1 MKQSDLKKN
10 EKNGGMHIRW
20 KLFISF
26 FFVSMMILLI
36 LWSCQVLFI
45 SSFYQYVKTG
55 ELKRATNEVIA
66 NLDSDDSEAIF
77 NRIILQGDINVR
89 IINTSDFQ
97 NVYSGGDGVTSAT
110 HDIGDFEVLRLYD
123 LAKAN
128 GGEVSQY
135 YTYDRENEDF
145 LRDIHVTFHKS
156 ESVNSTQSGE
166 NSSEKTDGNTD
177 TETGAA
183 RKEIGV
189 QFFTGRPGFFRNE
202 RYVDDFLYVKLATLD
217 DGTEL
222 MVISDVQV
230 TPLDSTISIL
240 KGQLEV
246 TSVLALIF
254 SLIVSFIISRNISR
268 PIVKLN
274 DAALELARGKFDTE
288 FSGKGYRE
296 IEELSD
302 TLNYTARELG
312 KANEFQRELL
322 ANVSHDLRTP
332 LTMIGGYAEV
342 MRDIP
347 GENTPENVQVIIDE
361 TKRLTAF
368 VNNILDLSKLQSG
381 FETLKYDA
389 VCITDMLESIRTRY
403 FNLTKNDGYTVEI
416 QADDDAYVRCDEAK
430 ISQAFYNL
438 MDNAVNH
445 TGEDK
450 TVVIRQIVTDK
461 KVRIEISDSGEGIA
475 PEELPYIW
483 DRYYRAKK
491 TAHKRAV
498 VGSGIGLS
506 IVKAI
511 MESMGQEYG
520 VSSCISYYTASKARS
535 ARARRFGWNLTA

>member
-1 MKQSDLKKN
+1 MKPNN
-10 EKNGGMHIRW
+10 ETKTASGKSGMHIRW
-20 KLFISF
+20 KIFFSL
-26 FFVSMMILLI
+26 FFVSMLILLV

-55 ELKRATNEVIA
+55 ELKSATDEVIA

-77 NRIILQGDINVR
+77 ERIILQGDINVR
-89 IINTSDFQ
+89 IVNTS
-97 NVYSGGDGVTSAT
+97 NLKSIYSGGDGRISAT

-145 LRDIHVTFHKS
+145 LQGIHVTFRHTADS
-156 ESVNSTQSGE
+156 ESKQNG
-166 NSSEKTDGNTD
+166 NSSEDTNGNTD
-177 TETGAA
+177 TETGAT

-189 QFFTGRPGFFRNE
+189 QFFSGRPGFFRND
-202 RYVDDFLYVKLATLD
+202 RYVDDFLYAKLATLD

-230 TPLDSTISIL
+230 TPLDSTIAIL

-246 TSVLALIF
+246 TSVLALAI
-254 SLIVSFIISRNISR
+254 SLIVSFVISRNISR

-302 TLNYTARELG
+302 TLNYTAKELG
-312 KANEFQRELL
+312 KASAFQHELL

-368 VNNILDLSKLQSG
+368 VNSILDLTKLQSG
-381 FETLKYDA
+381 FETLKCDT
-389 VCITDMLESIRTRY
+389 VCLTEMLESIRTRY
-403 FNLTKNDGYTVEI
+403 FKLTKNDGYTVEI
-416 QADDDAYVRCDEAK
+416 QADDDAYVVCDEAK

-445 TGEDK
+445 TGADK
-450 TVVIRQIVTDK
+450 TVVIRQILTDK
-461 KVRIEISDSGEGIA
+461 KVRIEIADSGEGIA

-483 DRYYRAKK
+483 DRYYRAKQ

-506 IVKAI
+506 IVKSVF
-511 MESMGQEYG
+511 ELHKLLYG
-520 VSSCISYYTASKARS
+520 VESEVGKGTTFWVEFDRVKV
-535 ARARRFGWNLTA
+535 

>member
-1 MKQSDLKKN
+1 MKPNN
-10 EKNGGMHIRW
+10 ETKTASGKRGMHIRW
-20 KLFISF
+20 KIFFSF
-26 FFVSMMILLI
+26 FFVSMLILLV

-45 SSFYQYVKTG
+45 SSFYQYVKTS
-55 ELKRATNEVIA
+55 ELKSATDEVIA

-77 NRIILQGDINVR
+77 ERIILQGDINVR
-89 IINTSDFQ
+89 IVNTS
-97 NVYSGGDGVTSAT
+97 NLKSIYSGGDGRISAT

-145 LRDIHVTFHKS
+145 LQGIHVTFRHTADS
-156 ESVNSTQSGE
+156 ESKQNG
-166 NSSEKTDGNTD
+166 NSSEDTNGNTD
-177 TETGAA
+177 TETGAT

-189 QFFTGRPGFFRNE
+189 QFFSGRPGFFRND
-202 RYVDDFLYVKLATLD
+202 RYVDDFLYAKLATLD

-230 TPLDSTISIL
+230 TPLDSTIAIL

-246 TSVLALIF
+246 TSVLALAI
-254 SLIVSFIISRNISR
+254 SLIVSFVISRNISR

-302 TLNYTARELG
+302 TLNYTAKELG
-312 KANEFQRELL
+312 KASAFQHELL

-368 VNNILDLSKLQSG
+368 VNSILDLTKLQSG
-381 FETLKYDA
+381 FETLKCDT
-389 VCITDMLESIRTRY
+389 VCLTEMLESIRTRY
-403 FNLTKNDGYTVEI
+403 FKLTKNDGYTVEI
-416 QADDDAYVRCDEAK
+416 QADDDAYVVCDEAK

-445 TGEDK
+445 TGADK
-450 TVVIRQIVTDK
+450 TVVIRQILTDK
-461 KVRIEISDSGEGIA
+461 KVRIEIADSGEGIA

-483 DRYYRAKK
+483 DRYYRAKQ

-506 IVKAI
+506 IVKSVF
-511 MESMGQEYG
+511 ELHKLLYG
-520 VSSCISYYTASKARS
+520 VESEVGKGTTFWVEFDRVKV
-535 ARARRFGWNLTA
+535 

>member
-55 ELKRATNEVIA
+55 ELKSATNEVIA

-89 IINTSDFQ
+89 IVNTSDFQ

-145 LRDIHVTFHKS
+145 LRDIRVTFHKS
-156 ESVNSTQSGE
+156 ESVNSAENGE
-166 NSSEKTDGNTD
+166 SSEKTDGNTD
-177 TETGAA
+177 TEAGAT
-183 RKEIGV
+183 RREIGV

-202 RYVDDFLYVKLATLD
+202 RYVDDFLYAKLAALD

-491 TAHKRAV
+491 MAHKRAV

-506 IVKAI
+506 IVKSI
-511 MESMGQEYG
+511 FELHKLLYG
-520 VSSCISYYTASKARS
+520 VESEIGKGTTFWVEFDRVKV
-535 ARARRFGWNLTA
+535 

>member
-1 MKQSDLKKN
+1 
-10 EKNGGMHIRW
+10 MHIRW

-55 ELKRATNEVIA
+55 ELKNATNEVIA

-202 RYVDDFLYVKLATLD
+202 RYVDDFLYAKLATLD

-506 IVKAI
+506 IVKSI
-511 MESMGQEYG
+511 FELHKLLYG
-520 VSSCISYYTASKARS
+520 VESEIGKGTTFWVEFDRVKA
-535 ARARRFGWNLTA
+535 

>member
-55 ELKRATNEVIA
+55 ELKSATNEVIA

-202 RYVDDFLYVKLATLD
+202 RYVDDFLYAKLATLD

-240 KGQLEV
+240 
-246 TSVLALIF
+246 
-254 SLIVSFIISRNISR
+254 SFRATF
-268 PIVKLN
+268 P
-274 DAALELARGKFDTE
+274 
-288 FSGKGYRE
+288 
-296 IEELSD
+296 
-302 TLNYTARELG
+302 
-312 KANEFQRELL
+312 
-322 ANVSHDLRTP
+322 
-332 LTMIGGYAEV
+332 
-342 MRDIP
+342 
-347 GENTPENVQVIIDE
+347 
-361 TKRLTAF
+361 
-368 VNNILDLSKLQSG
+368 
-381 FETLKYDA
+381 
-389 VCITDMLESIRTRY
+389 
-403 FNLTKNDGYTVEI
+403 
-416 QADDDAYVRCDEAK
+416 VR
-430 ISQAFYNL
+430 S
-438 MDNAVNH
+438 
-445 TGEDK
+445 
-450 TVVIRQIVTDK
+450 
-461 KVRIEISDSGEGIA
+461 
-475 PEELPYIW
+475 
-483 DRYYRAKK
+483 
-491 TAHKRAV
+491 
-498 VGSGIGLS
+498 
-506 IVKAI
+506 
-511 MESMGQEYG
+511 
-520 VSSCISYYTASKARS
+520 
-535 ARARRFGWNLTA
+535 

>member
-1 MKQSDLKKN
+1 MKPNN
-10 EKNGGMHIRW
+10 ETKTASGKRGMHIRW
-20 KLFISF
+20 KIFFSF
-26 FFVSMMILLI
+26 FFVSMLILLV

-45 SSFYQYVKTG
+45 SSFYQYVKTS
-55 ELKRATNEVIA
+55 ELKSATDEVIA

-77 NRIILQGDINVR
+77 ERIILQGDINVR
-89 IINTSDFQ
+89 IVNTS
-97 NVYSGGDGVTSAT
+97 NLKSIYSGGDGRISAT

-145 LRDIHVTFHKS
+145 LQGIHVTFRHTADS
-156 ESVNSTQSGE
+156 ESKQNG
-166 NSSEKTDGNTD
+166 NSSEDTNGNTD
-177 TETGAA
+177 TETGAT

-189 QFFTGRPGFFRNE
+189 QFFSGRPGFFRND
-202 RYVDDFLYVKLATLD
+202 RYVDDFLYAKLATLD

-230 TPLDSTISIL
+230 TPLDSTIAIL

-246 TSVLALIF
+246 TSVLALAI
-254 SLIVSFIISRNISR
+254 SLIVSFVISRNISR

-302 TLNYTARELG
+302 TLNYTAKELG
-312 KANEFQRELL
+312 KASAFQHELL

-368 VNNILDLSKLQSG
+368 VNSILDLTKLQSG
-381 FETLKYDA
+381 FETLKCDT
-389 VCITDMLESIRTRY
+389 VCLTEMLESIRTRY
-403 FNLTKNDGYTVEI
+403 FKLTKNDGYTVEI
-416 QADDDAYVRCDEAK
+416 QADDDAYVVCDEAK

-445 TGEDK
+445 TGADK
-450 TVVIRQIVTDK
+450 TVVIRQILTDK
-461 KVRIEISDSGEGIA
+461 KVRIEIADSGEGIA

-483 DRYYRAKK
+483 DRYYRAKQ

-506 IVKAI
+506 IVKSVF
-511 MESMGQEYG
+511 ELHKLLYG
-520 VSSCISYYTASKARS
+520 VESEVGKGTTFWVEFDRVK
-535 ARARRFGWNLTA
+535 G

>member
-1 MKQSDLKKN
+1 MKPNN
-10 EKNGGMHIRW
+10 ETKTASGKSGMHIRW
-20 KLFISF
+20 KIFFSL
-26 FFVSMMILLI
+26 FFVSMLILLV

-45 SSFYQYVKTG
+45 SSFYQYVKTS
-55 ELKRATNEVIA
+55 ELKSATDEVIA

-77 NRIILQGDINVR
+77 ERIILQGDINVR
-89 IINTSDFQ
+89 IVNTS
-97 NVYSGGDGVTSAT
+97 NLKSIYSGGDGRISAT

-145 LRDIHVTFHKS
+145 LQGIHVTFRHTADS
-156 ESVNSTQSGE
+156 ESKQNG
-166 NSSEKTDGNTD
+166 NSSEETDGNTD
-177 TETGAA
+177 TETGVT

-189 QFFTGRPGFFRNE
+189 QFFSGRPGFFRND
-202 RYVDDFLYVKLATLD
+202 RYVDDFLYAKLATLD

-230 TPLDSTISIL
+230 TPLDSTIAIL

-246 TSVLALIF
+246 TSVLALAI
-254 SLIVSFIISRNISR
+254 SLIVSFVISRNISR

-302 TLNYTARELG
+302 TLNYTAKELG
-312 KANEFQRELL
+312 KASAFQHELL

-368 VNNILDLSKLQSG
+368 VNNILDLTKLQSG
-381 FETLKYDA
+381 FETLKCDT
-389 VCITDMLESIRTRY
+389 VCLTDMLESIRTRY

-416 QADDDAYVRCDEAK
+416 QADDDAYVVCDEAK

-445 TGEDK
+445 TGTDK
-450 TVVIRQIVTDK
+450 TVVIRQILTDK
-461 KVRIEISDSGEGIA
+461 KVRIEIADSGEGIA

-483 DRYYRAKK
+483 ERYYRAKQ

-506 IVKAI
+506 IVKSVF
-511 MESMGQEYG
+511 ELHKLLYG
-520 VSSCISYYTASKARS
+520 VESEVGKGTTFWVEFDRVKV
-535 ARARRFGWNLTA
+535 

>member
-55 ELKRATNEVIA
+55 ELKSATNEVIA

-177 TETGAA
+177 TDTGAT

-202 RYVDDFLYVKLATLD
+202 RYVDDFLYAKLATLD

-506 IVKAI
+506 IVKSI
-511 MESMGQEYG
+511 FELHKLLYG
-520 VSSCISYYTASKARS
+520 VESEIGKGTTFWVEFDRVKA
-535 ARARRFGWNLTA
+535 

>member
-55 ELKRATNEVIA
+55 ELKNATNEVIA

-202 RYVDDFLYVKLATLD
+202 RYVDDFLYAKLATLD

-506 IVKAI
+506 IVKSI
-511 MESMGQEYG
+511 FELHKLLYG
-520 VSSCISYYTASKARS
+520 VESEIGKGTTFWVEFDRVKA
-535 ARARRFGWNLTA
+535 

>member
-110 HDIGDFEVLRLYD
+110 HDIGDFEMLRLYD

-506 IVKAI
+506 IVKSI
-511 MESMGQEYG
+511 FELHKLLYG
-520 VSSCISYYTASKARS
+520 VESEIGKGTTFWVEFDRVKV
-535 ARARRFGWNLTA
+535 

>member
-1 MKQSDLKKN
+1 MKPNN
-10 EKNGGMHIRW
+10 ETKTASGKRGMHIRW
-20 KLFISF
+20 KIFFSF
-26 FFVSMMILLI
+26 FFVSMLILLV

-45 SSFYQYVKTG
+45 SSFYQYVKTS
-55 ELKRATNEVIA
+55 ELKSATDEVIA

-77 NRIILQGDINVR
+77 ERIILQGDINVR
-89 IINTSDFQ
+89 IVNTS
-97 NVYSGGDGVTSAT
+97 NLKSIYSGGDGRISAT

-145 LRDIHVTFHKS
+145 LQGIHVTFRHTADS
-156 ESVNSTQSGE
+156 ESKQNG
-166 NSSEKTDGNTD
+166 NSSEDTNGNTD
-177 TETGAA
+177 TETGAT

-189 QFFTGRPGFFRNE
+189 QFFSGRPGFFRND
-202 RYVDDFLYVKLATLD
+202 RYVDDFLYAKLATLD

-230 TPLDSTISIL
+230 TPLDSTIAIL

-246 TSVLALIF
+246 TSVLALAI
-254 SLIVSFIISRNISR
+254 SLIVSFVISRNISR

-302 TLNYTARELG
+302 TLNYTAKELG
-312 KANEFQRELL
+312 KASAFQHELL

-347 GENTPENVQVIIDE
+347 DENTPENVQVIIDE

-368 VNNILDLSKLQSG
+368 VNSILDLTKLHSG
-381 FETLKYDA
+381 FETLKCDT
-389 VCITDMLESIRTRY
+389 VCLTEMLESIRTRY
-403 FNLTKNDGYTVEI
+403 FKLTKNDGYTVEI
-416 QADDDAYVRCDEAK
+416 QADDDAYVVCDEAK

-445 TGEDK
+445 TGADK
-450 TVVIRQIVTDK
+450 TVVIRQILTDK
-461 KVRIEISDSGEGIA
+461 KVRIEIADSGEGIA
-475 PEELPYIW
+475 PEELPHIW
-483 DRYYRAKK
+483 DRYYRAKQ

-506 IVKAI
+506 IVKSVF
-511 MESMGQEYG
+511 ELHKLLYG
-520 VSSCISYYTASKARS
+520 VESEVGKGTTFWVEFDRVKV
-535 ARARRFGWNLTA
+535 

>member
-89 IINTSDFQ
+89 IVNTSDFQ

-145 LRDIHVTFHKS
+145 LRDIRVTFHKS
-156 ESVNSTQSGE
+156 ESVNSAENGE
-166 NSSEKTDGNTD
+166 SSEKTDGNTD
-177 TETGAA
+177 TEAGAT
-183 RKEIGV
+183 RREIGV

-202 RYVDDFLYVKLATLD
+202 RYVDDFLYAKLAALD

-506 IVKAI
+506 IVKSI
-511 MESMGQEYG
+511 FELHKLLYG
-520 VSSCISYYTASKARS
+520 VESEIGKGTTFWVEFDRVKV
-535 ARARRFGWNLTA
+535 

>member
-1 MKQSDLKKN
+1 MKPNN
-10 EKNGGMHIRW
+10 ETKTASGKSGMHIRW
-20 KLFISF
+20 KIFFSL
-26 FFVSMMILLI
+26 FFVSMLILLV

-55 ELKRATNEVIA
+55 ELKSATDEVIA

-77 NRIILQGDINVR
+77 ERIILQGDINVR
-89 IINTSDFQ
+89 IVNTS
-97 NVYSGGDGVTSAT
+97 NLKSIYSGGDGRISAT

-145 LRDIHVTFHKS
+145 LQGIHVTFRHTADS
-156 ESVNSTQSGE
+156 ESKQNG
-166 NSSEKTDGNTD
+166 NSSEDTNGNTD
-177 TETGAA
+177 TETGAT

-189 QFFTGRPGFFRNE
+189 QFFSGRPGFFRND
-202 RYVDDFLYVKLATLD
+202 RYVDDFLYAKLATLD

-230 TPLDSTISIL
+230 TPLDSTIAIL

-246 TSVLALIF
+246 TSVLALAI
-254 SLIVSFIISRNISR
+254 SLIVSFVISRNISR

-302 TLNYTARELG
+302 TLNYTAKELG
-312 KANEFQRELL
+312 KASAFQHELL

-368 VNNILDLSKLQSG
+368 VNNILDLTKLQSG
-381 FETLKYDA
+381 FETLKCDT
-389 VCITDMLESIRTRY
+389 VCLTDMLESIRTRY

-416 QADDDAYVRCDEAK
+416 QADADAYVVCDEAK

-445 TGEDK
+445 TGADK
-450 TVVIRQIVTDK
+450 TVVIRQILTDK
-461 KVRIEISDSGEGIA
+461 KVRIEIADSGEGIA

-483 DRYYRAKK
+483 ERYYRAKQ

-506 IVKAI
+506 IVKSVF
-511 MESMGQEYG
+511 ELHKLLYG
-520 VSSCISYYTASKARS
+520 VESEVGKGTTFWVEFDRVKV
-535 ARARRFGWNLTA
+535 

>member
-506 IVKAI
+506 IVKSI
-511 MESMGQEYG
+511 FELHKLLYG
-520 VSSCISYYTASKARS
+520 VESEIGKGTTFWVEFDRVKV
-535 ARARRFGWNLTA
+535 

>member
-55 ELKRATNEVIA
+55 ELKSATNEVIA

-202 RYVDDFLYVKLATLD
+202 RYVDDFLYAKLATLD

-506 IVKAI
+506 IVKSI
-511 MESMGQEYG
+511 FELHKLLYG
-520 VSSCISYYTASKARS
+520 VESEIGKGTTFWVEFDRVKA
-535 ARARRFGWNLTA
+535 

>member
-55 ELKRATNEVIA
+55 ELKSATNEVIA

-177 TETGAA
+177 TDTGAT

-202 RYVDDFLYVKLATLD
+202 RYVDDFLYAKLATLD

-230 TPLDSTISIL
+230 TPLDSTISLL

-506 IVKAI
+506 IVKSI
-511 MESMGQEYG
+511 FELHKLLYG
-520 VSSCISYYTASKARS
+520 VESEIGKGTTFWVEFDRVKA
-535 ARARRFGWNLTA
+535 

>member
-1 MKQSDLKKN
+1 MSV
-10 EKNGGMHIRW
+10 RW

-36 LWSCQVLFI
+36 LWVCQVVFI

-55 ELKRATNEVIA
+55 QLKSATNEVIA

-89 IINTSDFQ
+89 IINTSDFK
-97 NVYSGGDGVTSAT
+97 NVYSGGDGVVSAA
-110 HDIGDFEVLRLYD
+110 HDIGDYEILRLYD
-123 LAKAN
+123 LAKEN
-128 GGEVSQY
+128 GGEVSKY

-145 LRDIHVTFHKS
+145 LRDIHFAIREIPKNDS
-156 ESVNSTQSGE
+156 SVNEDLSD
-166 NSSEKTDGNTD
+166 NSANAADSANTD
-177 TETGAA
+177 DEGYSDTESASGDKTG
-183 RKEIGV
+183 RKEIGI
-189 QFFTGRPGFFRNE
+189 QFFSGRPAFFRNE
-202 RYVDDFLYVKLATLD
+202 RYVDDFLYAKLATLD

-230 TPLDSTISIL
+230 TPLDSTIAIL

-246 TSVLALIF
+246 TSMLALIF
-254 SLIVSFIISRNISR
+254 SLIVSFILSRNISR

-274 DAALELARGKFDTE
+274 DSALELARGKFDTE

-302 TLNYTARELG
+302 TLNYTAQELG
-312 KANEFQRELL
+312 KANQFQHELL

-381 FETLKYDA
+381 FETLKYDT
-389 VCITDMLESIRTRY
+389 VCITEMLESIRTRY

-416 QADDDAYVRCDEAK
+416 QADSEAYVKCDEAK

-445 TGEDK
+445 TGDNK

-461 KVRIEISDSGEGIA
+461 KVRIEISDFGEGIA

-506 IVKAI
+506 IVKSVF
-511 MESMGQEYG
+511 ELHKLLYG
-520 VSSCISYYTASKARS
+520 VESEIGKGTTFWVEFERVKV
-535 ARARRFGWNLTA
+535 

>member
-1 MKQSDLKKN
+1 MKPNN
-10 EKNGGMHIRW
+10 ETKTASGKRGMHIRW
-20 KLFISF
+20 KIFFSF
-26 FFVSMMILLI
+26 FFVSMLILLV

-45 SSFYQYVKTG
+45 SSFYQYVKTS
-55 ELKRATNEVIA
+55 ELKSATDEVIA

-77 NRIILQGDINVR
+77 ERIILQGDINVR
-89 IINTSDFQ
+89 IVNTS
-97 NVYSGGDGVTSAT
+97 NLKSIYSGGDGRISAT

-145 LRDIHVTFHKS
+145 LQGIHVTFRHTADS
-156 ESVNSTQSGE
+156 ESKQNG
-166 NSSEKTDGNTD
+166 NSSEDTNGNTD
-177 TETGAA
+177 TETGAT

-189 QFFTGRPGFFRNE
+189 QFFSGRPGFFRND
-202 RYVDDFLYVKLATLD
+202 RYVDDFLYAKLATLD

-230 TPLDSTISIL
+230 TPLDSTIAIL

-246 TSVLALIF
+246 TSVLALAI
-254 SLIVSFIISRNISR
+254 SLIVSFVISRNISR

-302 TLNYTARELG
+302 TLNYTAKELG
-312 KANEFQRELL
+312 KASAFQHELL

-368 VNNILDLSKLQSG
+368 VNSILDLTKLQSG
-381 FETLKYDA
+381 FETLKCDT
-389 VCITDMLESIRTRY
+389 VCLTEMLESIRTRY
-403 FNLTKNDGYTVEI
+403 FKLTKNDGYTVEI
-416 QADDDAYVRCDEAK
+416 QADDDAYVVCDEAK

-445 TGEDK
+445 TGADK
-450 TVVIRQIVTDK
+450 TVVIRQILTDK
-461 KVRIEISDSGEGIA
+461 KVRIEIADSGEGIA
-475 PEELPYIW
+475 PEELPHIW
-483 DRYYRAKK
+483 DRYYRAKQ

-506 IVKAI
+506 IVKSVF
-511 MESMGQEYG
+511 ELHKLLYG
-520 VSSCISYYTASKARS
+520 VESEVGKGTTFWVEFDRVK
-535 ARARRFGWNLTA
+535 G

>member
-1 MKQSDLKKN
+1 MKPNN
-10 EKNGGMHIRW
+10 ETKTASGKSGMHIRW
-20 KLFISF
+20 KIFFSL
-26 FFVSMMILLI
+26 FFVSMLILLV

-45 SSFYQYVKTG
+45 SSFYQYVKTS
-55 ELKRATNEVIA
+55 ELKSATDEVIA

-77 NRIILQGDINVR
+77 ERIILQGDINVR
-89 IINTSDFQ
+89 IVNTS
-97 NVYSGGDGVTSAT
+97 NLKSIYSGGDGRISAT

-145 LRDIHVTFHKS
+145 LQGIHVTFRHTADS
-156 ESVNSTQSGE
+156 ESKQNG
-166 NSSEKTDGNTD
+166 NSSEDTNGNTD
-177 TETGAA
+177 TETGAT

-189 QFFTGRPGFFRNE
+189 QFFSGRPGFFRND
-202 RYVDDFLYVKLATLD
+202 RYVDDFLYAKLATLD

-230 TPLDSTISIL
+230 TPLDSTIAIL

-246 TSVLALIF
+246 TSVLALAI
-254 SLIVSFIISRNISR
+254 SLIVSFVISRNISR

-302 TLNYTARELG
+302 TLNYTAKELG
-312 KANEFQRELL
+312 KACAFQHELL

-368 VNNILDLSKLQSG
+368 VNNILDLTKLQSG
-381 FETLKYDA
+381 FETLKCDT
-389 VCITDMLESIRTRY
+389 VCLTDMLESIRTRY

-416 QADDDAYVRCDEAK
+416 QADADAYVVCDEAK

-445 TGEDK
+445 TGADK
-450 TVVIRQIVTDK
+450 TVVIRQILTDK
-461 KVRIEISDSGEGIA
+461 KVRIEIADSGEGIA

-483 DRYYRAKK
+483 ERYYRAKQ

-506 IVKAI
+506 IVKSVF
-511 MESMGQEYG
+511 ELHKLLYG
-520 VSSCISYYTASKARS
+520 VESEVGKGTTFWVEFDRVKV
-535 ARARRFGWNLTA
+535 

>member
-1 MKQSDLKKN
+1 MKPNN
-10 EKNGGMHIRW
+10 ETKTASGKSGMHIRW
-20 KLFISF
+20 KIFFSL
-26 FFVSMMILLI
+26 FFVSMLILLV

-55 ELKRATNEVIA
+55 ELKSATDEVIA

-77 NRIILQGDINVR
+77 ERIILQGDINVR
-89 IINTSDFQ
+89 IVNTS
-97 NVYSGGDGVTSAT
+97 NLKSIYSGGDGRISAT

-145 LRDIHVTFHKS
+145 LQGIHVTFRHTADS
-156 ESVNSTQSGE
+156 ESKQNG
-166 NSSEKTDGNTD
+166 NSSEDTNGNTD
-177 TETGAA
+177 TETGAT

-189 QFFTGRPGFFRNE
+189 QFFSGRPGFFRND
-202 RYVDDFLYVKLATLD
+202 RYVDDFLYAKLATLD

-230 TPLDSTISIL
+230 TPLDSTIALL

-246 TSVLALIF
+246 TSVLALAI
-254 SLIVSFIISRNISR
+254 SLIVSFIMSRNISR

-302 TLNYTARELG
+302 TLNYTAKELG
-312 KANEFQRELL
+312 KASAFQHELL

-332 LTMIGGYAEV
+332 LTMISGYAEV

-368 VNNILDLSKLQSG
+368 VNNILDLTKLQSG
-381 FETLKYDA
+381 FETLKCDT
-389 VCITDMLESIRTRY
+389 VCLTDMLESIRTRY

-416 QADDDAYVRCDEAK
+416 QADADAYVVCDEAK

-445 TGEDK
+445 TGADK
-450 TVVIRQIVTDK
+450 TVVIRQILTDK
-461 KVRIEISDSGEGIA
+461 KVRIEIADSGEGIA

-483 DRYYRAKK
+483 ERYYRAKQ

-506 IVKAI
+506 IVKSVF
-511 MESMGQEYG
+511 ELHKLLYG
-520 VSSCISYYTASKARS
+520 VESEVGKGTTFWVEFDRV
-535 ARARRFGWNLTA
+535 NV

>member
-1 MKQSDLKKN
+1 MKPNN
-10 EKNGGMHIRW
+10 ETKTASGKSGMHIRW
-20 KLFISF
+20 KIFFSL
-26 FFVSMMILLI
+26 FFVSMLILLV

-45 SSFYQYVKTG
+45 SSFYQYVKTS
-55 ELKRATNEVIA
+55 ELKSATDEVIA

-77 NRIILQGDINVR
+77 ERIILQGDINVR
-89 IINTSDFQ
+89 IVNTS
-97 NVYSGGDGVTSAT
+97 NLKSIYSGGDGRISAT

-145 LRDIHVTFHKS
+145 LQGIHVTFRHTADS
-156 ESVNSTQSGE
+156 ESKQNG
-166 NSSEKTDGNTD
+166 NSSEDTNGNTD
-177 TETGAA
+177 TETGAT

-189 QFFTGRPGFFRNE
+189 QFFSGRPGFFRND
-202 RYVDDFLYVKLATLD
+202 RYVDDFLYAKLATLD

-230 TPLDSTISIL
+230 TPLDSTIAIL

-246 TSVLALIF
+246 TSVLALAI
-254 SLIVSFIISRNISR
+254 SLIVSFVISRNISR

-302 TLNYTARELG
+302 TLNYTAKELG
-312 KANEFQRELL
+312 KASAFQHELL

-368 VNNILDLSKLQSG
+368 VNNILDLTKLQSG
-381 FETLKYDA
+381 FETLKCDT
-389 VCITDMLESIRTRY
+389 VCLTDMLESIRTRY

-416 QADDDAYVRCDEAK
+416 QADADAYVVCDEAK

-445 TGEDK
+445 TGADK
-450 TVVIRQIVTDK
+450 TVVIRQILTDK
-461 KVRIEISDSGEGIA
+461 KVRIEIADSGEGIA

-483 DRYYRAKK
+483 ERYYRAKQ

-506 IVKAI
+506 IVKSVF
-511 MESMGQEYG
+511 ELHKLLYG
-520 VSSCISYYTASKARS
+520 VESEVGKGTTFWVEFDRVKV
-535 ARARRFGWNLTA
+535 

>member
-1 MKQSDLKKN
+1 MKPNN
-10 EKNGGMHIRW
+10 ETKTASGKSGMHIRW
-20 KLFISF
+20 KIFFSL
-26 FFVSMMILLI
+26 FFVSMLILLV

-45 SSFYQYVKTG
+45 SSFYQYVKTS
-55 ELKRATNEVIA
+55 ELKSATDEVIA

-77 NRIILQGDINVR
+77 ERIILQGDINVR
-89 IINTSDFQ
+89 IVNTS
-97 NVYSGGDGVTSAT
+97 NLKSIYSGGDGRISAT

-145 LRDIHVTFHKS
+145 LQGIHVTFRHTADS
-156 ESVNSTQSGE
+156 ESKQNG
-166 NSSEKTDGNTD
+166 NSSEDTNGNTD
-177 TETGAA
+177 TETGAT

-189 QFFTGRPGFFRNE
+189 QFFSGRPGFFRND
-202 RYVDDFLYVKLATLD
+202 RYVDDFLYAKLATLD

-230 TPLDSTISIL
+230 TPLDSTIAIL

-246 TSVLALIF
+246 TSVLALAI
-254 SLIVSFIISRNISR
+254 SLIVSFVISRNISR

-302 TLNYTARELG
+302 TLNYTAKELG
-312 KANEFQRELL
+312 KASAFQHELL

-368 VNNILDLSKLQSG
+368 VNSILDLTKLQSG
-381 FETLKYDA
+381 FETLKCDT
-389 VCITDMLESIRTRY
+389 VCLTEMLESIRTRY
-403 FNLTKNDGYTVEI
+403 FKLTKNDGYTVEI
-416 QADDDAYVRCDEAK
+416 QADDDAYVICDEAK

-445 TGEDK
+445 TGADK
-450 TVVIRQIVTDK
+450 TVVIRQILTDK
-461 KVRIEISDSGEGIA
+461 KVRIEIADSGEGIA

-483 DRYYRAKK
+483 DRYYRAKQ
-491 TAHKRAV
+491 TTHKRAV

-506 IVKAI
+506 IVKSVF
-511 MESMGQEYG
+511 ELHKLLYG
-520 VSSCISYYTASKARS
+520 VESEVGKGTTFWVEFDRVKV
-535 ARARRFGWNLTA
+535 

>member
-55 ELKRATNEVIA
+55 ELKSATNEVIA

-177 TETGAA
+177 TDTGAT

-202 RYVDDFLYVKLATLD
+202 RYVDDFLYAKLATLD

-506 IVKAI
+506 IVKSI
-511 MESMGQEYG
+511 FELHKLLYG
-520 VSSCISYYTASKARS
+520 VESEIGKGTTFWVEFDRVKV
-535 ARARRFGWNLTA
+535 

>member
-1 MKQSDLKKN
+1 MKPNN
-10 EKNGGMHIRW
+10 ETKTASGKSGMHIRW
-20 KLFISF
+20 KIFFSL
-26 FFVSMMILLI
+26 FFVSMLILLV

-55 ELKRATNEVIA
+55 ELKSATDEVIA

-77 NRIILQGDINVR
+77 ERIILQGDINVR
-89 IINTSDFQ
+89 IVNTS
-97 NVYSGGDGVTSAT
+97 NLKSIYSGGDGRISAT

-145 LRDIHVTFHKS
+145 LQGIHVTFRHTSDS
-156 ESVNSTQSGE
+156 ESKQNGK
-166 NSSEKTDGNTD
+166 SSEDTNGNTD
-177 TETGAA
+177 TDTGAT

-189 QFFTGRPGFFRNE
+189 QFFSGRPGFFRND
-202 RYVDDFLYVKLATLD
+202 RYVDDFLYAKLATLD

-230 TPLDSTISIL
+230 TPLDSTIAIL

-246 TSVLALIF
+246 TSVLALAI

-302 TLNYTARELG
+302 TLNYTAKELG
-312 KANEFQRELL
+312 KASAFQHELL

-368 VNNILDLSKLQSG
+368 VNSILDLTKLQSG
-381 FETLKYDA
+381 FETLKCDT
-389 VCITDMLESIRTRY
+389 VCLTEMLESIRTRY
-403 FNLTKNDGYTVEI
+403 FKLTKNDGYTVEI
-416 QADDDAYVRCDEAK
+416 QADDDAYVVCDEAK

-445 TGEDK
+445 TGADK
-450 TVVIRQIVTDK
+450 TVVIRQILTDK
-461 KVRIEISDSGEGIA
+461 KVRIEIADSGEGIA

-483 DRYYRAKK
+483 DRYYRAKQ

-506 IVKAI
+506 IVKSVF
-511 MESMGQEYG
+511 ELHKLLYG
-520 VSSCISYYTASKARS
+520 VESEVGKGTTFWVEFDRVKV
-535 ARARRFGWNLTA
+535 

>member
-1 MKQSDLKKN
+1 MKPNN
-10 EKNGGMHIRW
+10 ETKTASGNSGMHIRW
-20 KLFISF
+20 KIFFSL
-26 FFVSMMILLI
+26 FFVSMLILLV

-45 SSFYQYVKTG
+45 SSFYQYVKTS
-55 ELKRATNEVIA
+55 ELKSATDEVIA
-66 NLDSDDSEAIF
+66 NLDSDDNEAIF
-77 NRIILQGDINVR
+77 ERIILQGDINVR
-89 IINTSDFQ
+89 IVNTS
-97 NVYSGGDGVTSAT
+97 NLKSIYSGGDGRISAT

-145 LRDIHVTFHKS
+145 LQGIHVAFQHKTDS
-156 ESVNSTQSGE
+156 ESTQ
-166 NSSEKTDGNTD
+166 NDTSSEETDGNTD
-177 TETGAA
+177 TETGVT

-189 QFFTGRPGFFRNE
+189 QFFSGRPGFFRND
-202 RYVDDFLYVKLATLD
+202 RYVDDFLYAKLATLD

-230 TPLDSTISIL
+230 TPLDSTIAIL

-246 TSVLALIF
+246 TSVLALAI
-254 SLIVSFIISRNISR
+254 SLVVSFIMSRNISR
-268 PIVKLN
+268 PIVNLN

-302 TLNYTARELG
+302 TLNYTAKELG
-312 KANEFQRELL
+312 KASAFQHELL

-368 VNNILDLSKLQSG
+368 VNNILDLTKLQSG
-381 FETLKYDA
+381 FETLKCDT
-389 VCITDMLESIRTRY
+389 VCLTDMLESIRTRY

-416 QADDDAYVRCDEAK
+416 QADADAYVVCDEAK

-445 TGEDK
+445 TGADK
-450 TVVIRQIVTDK
+450 TVVIRQILTDK
-461 KVRIEISDSGEGIA
+461 KVRIEIADSGEGIA

-483 DRYYRAKK
+483 ERYYRAKQ

-506 IVKAI
+506 IVKSVF
-511 MESMGQEYG
+511 ELHKLLYG
-520 VSSCISYYTASKARS
+520 VESEVGKGTTFWVEFDRVKV
-535 ARARRFGWNLTA
+535 

>member
-55 ELKRATNEVIA
+55 ELKNATNEVIA

-177 TETGAA
+177 TDTGAT

-202 RYVDDFLYVKLATLD
+202 RYVDDFLYAKLATLD

-381 FETLKYDA
+381 FETLKSDA

-506 IVKAI
+506 IVKSI
-511 MESMGQEYG
+511 FELHKLLYG
-520 VSSCISYYTASKARS
+520 VESEIGKGTTFWVEFDRVKA
-535 ARARRFGWNLTA
+535 

>member
-55 ELKRATNEVIA
+55 ELKSATNEVIA

-177 TETGAA
+177 TDTGAA

-202 RYVDDFLYVKLATLD
+202 RYVDDFLYAKLATLD

-506 IVKAI
+506 IVKSI
-511 MESMGQEYG
+511 FELHKLLYG
-520 VSSCISYYTASKARS
+520 VESEIGKGTTFWVEFDRVKA
-535 ARARRFGWNLTA
+535 

>member
-1 MKQSDLKKN
+1 LKPNN
-10 EKNGGMHIRW
+10 ETKTASGKRGMHIRW
-20 KLFISF
+20 KIFFSF
-26 FFVSMMILLI
+26 FFVSMLILLV

-45 SSFYQYVKTG
+45 SSFYQYVKTS
-55 ELKRATNEVIA
+55 ELKSATDEVIA

-77 NRIILQGDINVR
+77 ERIILQGDINVR
-89 IINTSDFQ
+89 IVNTS
-97 NVYSGGDGVTSAT
+97 NLKSIYSGGDGRISAT

-145 LRDIHVTFHKS
+145 LQGIHVTFRHTADS
-156 ESVNSTQSGE
+156 ESKQNG
-166 NSSEKTDGNTD
+166 NSSEDTNGNTD
-177 TETGAA
+177 TETGAT

-189 QFFTGRPGFFRNE
+189 QFFSGRPGFFRND
-202 RYVDDFLYVKLATLD
+202 RYVDDFLYAKLATLD

-230 TPLDSTISIL
+230 TPLDSTIAIL

-246 TSVLALIF
+246 TSVLALAI
-254 SLIVSFIISRNISR
+254 SLIVSFVISRNISR

-302 TLNYTARELG
+302 TLNYTAKELG
-312 KANEFQRELL
+312 KASAFQHELL

-368 VNNILDLSKLQSG
+368 VNSILDLTKLQSG
-381 FETLKYDA
+381 FETLKCDT
-389 VCITDMLESIRTRY
+389 VCLTEMLESIRTRY
-403 FNLTKNDGYTVEI
+403 FKLTKNDGYTVEI
-416 QADDDAYVRCDEAK
+416 QADDDAYVVCDEAK

-445 TGEDK
+445 TGADK
-450 TVVIRQIVTDK
+450 TVVIRQILTDK
-461 KVRIEISDSGEGIA
+461 KVRIEIADSGEGIA
-475 PEELPYIW
+475 PEELPHIW
-483 DRYYRAKK
+483 DRYYRAKQ

-506 IVKAI
+506 IVKSVF
-511 MESMGQEYG
+511 ELHKLLYG
-520 VSSCISYYTASKARS
+520 VESEVGKGTTFWVEFDRVK
-535 ARARRFGWNLTA
+535 G

>member
-1 MKQSDLKKN
+1 MKPNN
-10 EKNGGMHIRW
+10 ETKTASGKSGMHIRW
-20 KLFISF
+20 KIFFSL
-26 FFVSMMILLI
+26 FFVSMLILLV

-55 ELKRATNEVIA
+55 ELKSATDEVIA

-77 NRIILQGDINVR
+77 ERIILQGDINVR
-89 IINTSDFQ
+89 IINTANLKSI
-97 NVYSGGDGVTSAT
+97 YSGGDGRISAT

-145 LRDIHVTFHKS
+145 LQGIHVTFRHTADS
-156 ESVNSTQSGE
+156 ESKQNG
-166 NSSEKTDGNTD
+166 NSSEDTNGNTD
-177 TETGAA
+177 TETGAT

-189 QFFTGRPGFFRNE
+189 QFFSGRPGFFRND
-202 RYVDDFLYVKLATLD
+202 RYVDDFLYAKLATLD

-230 TPLDSTISIL
+230 TPLDSTIAIL

-246 TSVLALIF
+246 TSVLALAI
-254 SLIVSFIISRNISR
+254 SLIVSFVISRNISR

-302 TLNYTARELG
+302 TLNYTAKELG
-312 KANEFQRELL
+312 KASAFQHELL

-368 VNNILDLSKLQSG
+368 VNNILDLTKLQSG
-381 FETLKYDA
+381 FETLKCDT
-389 VCITDMLESIRTRY
+389 VCLTDMLESIRTRY
-403 FNLTKNDGYTVEI
+403 FKLTKNDGYTVEI
-416 QADDDAYVRCDEAK
+416 QADDDAYVVCDEAK

-445 TGEDK
+445 TGADK
-450 TVVIRQIVTDK
+450 TVVIRQILTDK
-461 KVRIEISDSGEGIA
+461 KVRIEIADSGEGIA

-483 DRYYRAKK
+483 ERYYRAKQ

-506 IVKAI
+506 IVKSVF
-511 MESMGQEYG
+511 ELHKLLYG
-520 VSSCISYYTASKARS
+520 VESEVGKGTTFWVEFDRVKV
-535 ARARRFGWNLTA
+535 

>member
-1 MKQSDLKKN
+1 MKPNN
-10 EKNGGMHIRW
+10 ETKTASGKSGMHIRW
-20 KLFISF
+20 KIFFSL
-26 FFVSMMILLI
+26 FFVSMLILLV

-45 SSFYQYVKTG
+45 SSFYQYVKTD
-55 ELKRATNEVIA
+55 ELKSATDEVIA

-77 NRIILQGDINVR
+77 ERIILQGDINVR
-89 IINTSDFQ
+89 IVNTS
-97 NVYSGGDGVTSAT
+97 NLKSIYSGGDGRISAT

-145 LRDIHVTFHKS
+145 LQGIHVTFRHTADS
-156 ESVNSTQSGE
+156 ESKQNG
-166 NSSEKTDGNTD
+166 NSSEDTNGNTD
-177 TETGAA
+177 TETGAT

-189 QFFTGRPGFFRNE
+189 QFFSGRPGFFRND
-202 RYVDDFLYVKLATLD
+202 RYVDDFLYAKLATLD

-230 TPLDSTISIL
+230 TPLDSTIAIL

-246 TSVLALIF
+246 TSVLALAI
-254 SLIVSFIISRNISR
+254 SLIVSFVISRNISR

-302 TLNYTARELG
+302 TLNYTAKELG
-312 KANEFQRELL
+312 KASAFQHELL

-368 VNNILDLSKLQSG
+368 VNNILDLTKLQSG
-381 FETLKYDA
+381 FETLKCDT
-389 VCITDMLESIRTRY
+389 VCLTDMLESIRTRY

-416 QADDDAYVRCDEAK
+416 QADADAYVVCDEAK

-445 TGEDK
+445 TGADK
-450 TVVIRQIVTDK
+450 TVVIRQILTDK
-461 KVRIEISDSGEGIA
+461 KVRIEIADSGEGIA

-483 DRYYRAKK
+483 ERYYRAKQ

-506 IVKAI
+506 IVKSVF
-511 MESMGQEYG
+511 ELHKLLYG
-520 VSSCISYYTASKARS
+520 VESEVGKGTTFWVEFDRVKV
-535 ARARRFGWNLTA
+535 

>member
-55 ELKRATNEVIA
+55 ELKSATNEVIA

-202 RYVDDFLYVKLATLD
+202 RYVDDFLYAKLATLD

-506 IVKAI
+506 IVKSI
-511 MESMGQEYG
+511 FELHKYLNGVESEIGKGTTFWVEFDR
-520 VSSCISYYTASKARS
+520 VKA
-535 ARARRFGWNLTA
+535 

>member
-1 MKQSDLKKN
+1 
-10 EKNGGMHIRW
+10 MHIRW
-20 KLFISF
+20 KIFFSL
-26 FFVSMMILLI
+26 FFVSMLILLV

-55 ELKRATNEVIA
+55 ELKSATDEVIA

-77 NRIILQGDINVR
+77 ERIILQGDINVR
-89 IINTSDFQ
+89 IINTANLKSI
-97 NVYSGGDGVTSAT
+97 YSGGDGRISAT

-145 LRDIHVTFHKS
+145 LQGIHVAFQHKTDS
-156 ESVNSTQSGE
+156 ESTQ
-166 NSSEKTDGNTD
+166 NDTSSEETDGNTD
-177 TETGAA
+177 TETGVT

-189 QFFTGRPGFFRNE
+189 QFFSGRPGFFRND
-202 RYVDDFLYVKLATLD
+202 RYVDDFLYAKLATLD

-230 TPLDSTISIL
+230 TPLDSTIAIL

-246 TSVLALIF
+246 TSVLALAI
-254 SLIVSFIISRNISR
+254 SLIVSFVISRNISR

-302 TLNYTARELG
+302 TLNYTAKELG
-312 KANEFQRELL
+312 KASAFQHELL

-368 VNNILDLSKLQSG
+368 VNNILDLTKLQSG
-381 FETLKYDA
+381 FETLKCDT
-389 VCITDMLESIRTRY
+389 VCLTEMLESIRTRY
-403 FNLTKNDGYTVEI
+403 FKLTKNDGYTVEI
-416 QADDDAYVRCDEAK
+416 QADDDAYVVCDEAK

-445 TGEDK
+445 TGADK
-450 TVVIRQIVTDK
+450 TVVIRQILTDK
-461 KVRIEISDSGEGIA
+461 KVRIEIADSGEGIA

-483 DRYYRAKK
+483 DRYYRAKQ

-506 IVKAI
+506 IVKSVF
-511 MESMGQEYG
+511 ELHKLLYG
-520 VSSCISYYTASKARS
+520 VESEVGKGTTFWVEFDRVKV
-535 ARARRFGWNLTA
+535 

>member
-1 MKQSDLKKN
+1 MKPNN
-10 EKNGGMHIRW
+10 EIKTASGKSGMHIRW
-20 KLFISF
+20 KIFFSL
-26 FFVSMMILLI
+26 FFVSMLILLV

-55 ELKRATNEVIA
+55 ELKSATDEVIA

-77 NRIILQGDINVR
+77 ERIILQGDINVR
-89 IINTSDFQ
+89 IVNTS
-97 NVYSGGDGVTSAT
+97 NLKSIYSGGDGRISAT

-145 LRDIHVTFHKS
+145 LQGIHVTFRHTADS
-156 ESVNSTQSGE
+156 ESKQNG
-166 NSSEKTDGNTD
+166 NSSEDTNGNTD
-177 TETGAA
+177 TETGAT

-189 QFFTGRPGFFRNE
+189 QFFSGRPGFFRND
-202 RYVDDFLYVKLATLD
+202 RYVDDFLYAKLATLD

-230 TPLDSTISIL
+230 TPLDSTIAIL

-246 TSVLALIF
+246 TSVLALAI
-254 SLIVSFIISRNISR
+254 SLIVSFVISRNISR

-302 TLNYTARELG
+302 TLNYTAKELG
-312 KANEFQRELL
+312 KASAFQHELL

-368 VNNILDLSKLQSG
+368 VNSILDLTKLQSG
-381 FETLKYDA
+381 FETLKCDT
-389 VCITDMLESIRTRY
+389 VCLTEMLESIRTRY
-403 FNLTKNDGYTVEI
+403 FKLTKNDGYTVEI
-416 QADDDAYVRCDEAK
+416 QADDDAYVVCDEAK

-445 TGEDK
+445 TGADK
-450 TVVIRQIVTDK
+450 TVVIRQILTDK
-461 KVRIEISDSGEGIA
+461 KVRIEIADSGEGIA

-483 DRYYRAKK
+483 DRYYRAKQ

-506 IVKAI
+506 IVKSVF
-511 MESMGQEYG
+511 ELHKLLYG
-520 VSSCISYYTASKARS
+520 VESEVGKGTTFWVEFDRVKV
-535 ARARRFGWNLTA
+535 

>member
-1 MKQSDLKKN
+1 MKPNN
-10 EKNGGMHIRW
+10 ETKTASGKGGMHIRW
-20 KLFISF
+20 KIFFSL
-26 FFVSMMILLI
+26 FFVSMLILLV

-45 SSFYQYVKTG
+45 SSFYQYVKTS
-55 ELKRATNEVIA
+55 ELKSATDEVIA

-77 NRIILQGDINVR
+77 ERIILQGDINVR
-89 IINTSDFQ
+89 IVNTS
-97 NVYSGGDGVTSAT
+97 NLKSIYSGGDGRISAT

-145 LRDIHVTFHKS
+145 LQGIHVTFRHTADS
-156 ESVNSTQSGE
+156 ESKQNG
-166 NSSEKTDGNTD
+166 NSSEDTNGNTD
-177 TETGAA
+177 TETGAT

-189 QFFTGRPGFFRNE
+189 QFFSGRPGFFRND
-202 RYVDDFLYVKLATLD
+202 RYVDDFLYAKLATLD

-230 TPLDSTISIL
+230 TPLDSTIAIL

-246 TSVLALIF
+246 TSVLALAI
-254 SLIVSFIISRNISR
+254 SLIVSFVISRNISR

-302 TLNYTARELG
+302 TLNYTAKELG
-312 KANEFQRELL
+312 KASAFQHELL

-368 VNNILDLSKLQSG
+368 VNSILDLTKLQSG
-381 FETLKYDA
+381 FETLKCDT
-389 VCITDMLESIRTRY
+389 VCLTEMLESIRTRY
-403 FNLTKNDGYTVEI
+403 FKLTKNDGYTVEI
-416 QADDDAYVRCDEAK
+416 QADADAYVVCDEAK

-445 TGEDK
+445 TGADK
-450 TVVIRQIVTDK
+450 TVVIRQILTDK
-461 KVRIEISDSGEGIA
+461 KVRIEIADSGEGIA

-483 DRYYRAKK
+483 ERYYRAKQ

-506 IVKAI
+506 IVKSVF
-511 MESMGQEYG
+511 ELHKLLYG
-520 VSSCISYYTASKARS
+520 VESEVGKGTTFWVEFDRVKV
-535 ARARRFGWNLTA
+535 

>member
-1 MKQSDLKKN
+1 MKPNN
-10 EKNGGMHIRW
+10 ETKTASGKSGMHIRW
-20 KLFISF
+20 KIFFSL
-26 FFVSMMILLI
+26 FFVSMLILLV

-45 SSFYQYVKTG
+45 SSFYQYVKTS
-55 ELKRATNEVIA
+55 ELKSATDEVIA

-77 NRIILQGDINVR
+77 ERIILQGDINVR
-89 IINTSDFQ
+89 IINTS
-97 NVYSGGDGVTSAT
+97 NLKSIYSGGDGRISAT

-145 LRDIHVTFHKS
+145 LQGIHVTFRHTADS
-156 ESVNSTQSGE
+156 ESKQNG
-166 NSSEKTDGNTD
+166 NSSEDTNGNTD
-177 TETGAA
+177 TETGAT

-189 QFFTGRPGFFRNE
+189 QFFSGRPGFFRND
-202 RYVDDFLYVKLATLD
+202 RYVDDFLYAKLATLD

-230 TPLDSTISIL
+230 TPLDSTIAIL

-246 TSVLALIF
+246 TSVLALAI
-254 SLIVSFIISRNISR
+254 SLIVSFIMSRNISR

-302 TLNYTARELG
+302 TLNYTAKELG
-312 KANEFQRELL
+312 KASAFQHELL

-368 VNNILDLSKLQSG
+368 VNNILDLTKLQSG
-381 FETLKYDA
+381 FETLKCDT
-389 VCITDMLESIRTRY
+389 VCLTDMLESIRTRY

-416 QADDDAYVRCDEAK
+416 QADADAYVVCDEAK

-445 TGEDK
+445 TGADK
-450 TVVIRQIVTDK
+450 TVVIRQILTDK
-461 KVRIEISDSGEGIA
+461 KVRIEIADSGEGIA

-483 DRYYRAKK
+483 ERYYRAKQ

-506 IVKAI
+506 IVKSVF
-511 MESMGQEYG
+511 ELHKLLYG
-520 VSSCISYYTASKARS
+520 VESEVGKGTTFWVEFDRVKV
-535 ARARRFGWNLTA
+535 

>member
-1 MKQSDLKKN
+1 MKPNN
-10 EKNGGMHIRW
+10 ETKTASGKRGMHIRW
-20 KLFISF
+20 KIFFSF
-26 FFVSMMILLI
+26 FFVSMLILLV

-45 SSFYQYVKTG
+45 SSFYQYVKTS
-55 ELKRATNEVIA
+55 ELKSATDEVIA

-77 NRIILQGDINVR
+77 ERIILQGDINVR
-89 IINTSDFQ
+89 IVNTS
-97 NVYSGGDGVTSAT
+97 NLKSIYSGGDGRISAT

-145 LRDIHVTFHKS
+145 LQGIHVTFRHTADS
-156 ESVNSTQSGE
+156 ESKQNG
-166 NSSEKTDGNTD
+166 NSSEDTNVNTD
-177 TETGAA
+177 TETGVT

-189 QFFTGRPGFFRNE
+189 QFFSGRPGFFRND
-202 RYVDDFLYVKLATLD
+202 RYVDDFLYAKLATLD

-230 TPLDSTISIL
+230 TPLDSTIAIL

-246 TSVLALIF
+246 TSVLALAI
-254 SLIVSFIISRNISR
+254 SLIVSFVISRNISR

-302 TLNYTARELG
+302 TLNYTAKELG
-312 KANEFQRELL
+312 KASAFQHELL

-368 VNNILDLSKLQSG
+368 VNSILDLTKLQSG
-381 FETLKYDA
+381 FETLKCDT
-389 VCITDMLESIRTRY
+389 VCLTEMLESIRTRY
-403 FNLTKNDGYTVEI
+403 FKLTKNDGYTVEI
-416 QADDDAYVRCDEAK
+416 QADDDAYVVCDEAK

-445 TGEDK
+445 TGADK
-450 TVVIRQIVTDK
+450 TVVIRQILTDK
-461 KVRIEISDSGEGIA
+461 KVRIEIADSGEGIA

-483 DRYYRAKK
+483 DRYYRAKQ

-506 IVKAI
+506 IVKSVF
-511 MESMGQEYG
+511 ELHKLLYG
-520 VSSCISYYTASKARS
+520 VESEVGKGTTFWVEFDRVK
-535 ARARRFGWNLTA
+535 G

>member
-10 EKNGGMHIRW
+10 EKNSGMHIRW

-55 ELKRATNEVIA
+55 ELKSATNEVIA

-177 TETGAA
+177 TDTGAT

-202 RYVDDFLYVKLATLD
+202 RYVDDFLYAKLATLD

-506 IVKAI
+506 IVKSI
-511 MESMGQEYG
+511 FELHKLLYG
-520 VSSCISYYTASKARS
+520 VESEIGKGTTFWVEFDRVKA
-535 ARARRFGWNLTA
+535 